1 MLVSRTIRRGRR
13 GAIVIAYSRENRSQ
27 SGRSKFLAPN
37 SLCRQGFR
45 LRRGR
50 EARFEVGVEWRGWTV
65 RLSDGKCW
73 EKDGSWLN
81 LWANLST
88 EIIIFFLTLFELIWL
103 CSTSI
108 CKNQGNPTKSRMK
121 TLPAVLSIYVH
132 SQPVVPIRRIE
143 GATDRTKPN

>member
-1 MLVSRTIRRGRR
+1 M
-13 GAIVIAYSRENRSQ
+13 
-27 SGRSKFLAPN
+27 
-37 SLCRQGFR
+37 
-45 LRRGR
+45 
-50 EARFEVGVEWRGWTV
+50 

-108 CKNQGNPTKSRMK
+108 CKNQGNPTKSRMR

-143 GATDRTKPN
+143 GATDRRVQRIALSQIRYSGNRAIEPSTFKHLFLTGRKVQIKSVTY